1 MTSAS
6 DPTAKDVPVSLQDF
20 ISPDRIVLV
29 PGDPGYEDELAG
41 FQTGFTQRPA
51 VVFAARSADDVTA
64 AVAYAAAEGL
74 PVGVHATGHGLP
86 GNAEGGVLIT
96 TRRMDAVTVD
106 ARARTARVQAGVSWS
121 QVVEAAEP
129 YGLAPLNGSAPG
141 VGAVAYTLGGG
152 LGILGR
158 AFGYAADHVRSLD
171 VVTADGQ
178 LRHVTADSGDSAD
191 SGDTTDSAY
200 AGGTGGSGDYGL
212 FWGLLGGGAN
222 LGVVTELE
230 IGLVP
235 VTRLYGGSLAF
246 DGREVDPVAALRA
259 YERWTATVP
268 DGLTSSFAAVP
279 YPDTPALPPHL
290 RGRYVVSVRVAY
302 TGAEGEGERLV
313 VPLREIG
320 PVLADSLR
328 EMPYAESRT
337 IHSDPDFPHAYY
349 GDSAVLSALDVAA
362 AGELL
367 ALTGPDAPSMYVV
380 QINHLGGALA
390 EPRPNA
396 VPHREGRFLVRVL
409 GGVDDPARELLHRAL
424 ATVEPWT
431 IGRAVNFAYGA
442 AGGRTAEG
450 LYDPWTRKRL
460 TGLKSVYD
468 PANLFR
474 RNYNVAVS
482 SRA

>member
-1 MTSAS
+1 MI
-6 DPTAKDVPVSLQDF
+6 PVSLQDF
-20 ISPDRIVLV
+20 IHDERHHDRLVLV

-41 FQTGFTQRPA
+41 FQTGFAQRPD
-51 VVFAARSADDVTA
+51 VVLAARSAEDVAA

-74 PVGVHATGHGLP
+74 PVGVQATGHGLP
-86 GNAEGGVLIT
+86 GAAEGGVLIT
-96 TRRMDAVTVD
+96 TKRMDGVTVD
-106 ARARTARVQAGVSWS
+106 AEARTVRVQAGVRWG
-121 QVVEAAEP
+121 QVVAAAEP
-129 YGLAPLNGSAPG
+129 YGLAPLNGSAPS

-152 LGILGR
+152 LGILAR
-158 AFGYAADHVRSLD
+158 EFGYAADHVRSLD
-171 VVTADGQ
+171 VVTADGR
-178 LRHVTADSGDSAD
+178 LRHVTPDSDDS
-191 SGDTTDSAY
+191 
-200 AGGTGGSGDYGL
+200 GL

-235 VTRLYGGSLAF
+235 VARLYGGSLAF
-246 DGREVDPVAALRA
+246 DGRAVDPVAALRA

-279 YPDTPALPPHL
+279 YPDLPALPPHL
-290 RGRYVVSVRVAY
+290 RGRYVISVRVAY
-302 TGAEGEGERLV
+302 TGADGERLV
-313 VPLREIG
+313 APLREIG

-349 GDSAVLSALDVAA
+349 GDSAVLSELDLAA
-362 AGELL
+362 AAELL

-390 EPRPNA
+390 EQRPNA

-409 GGVDDPARELLHRAL
+409 GGVDDPAREHLHQAL

-431 IGRAVNFAYGA
+431 IGRALNFAYGA
-442 AGGRTAEG
+442 GDRAAEG
-450 LYDPWTRKRL
+450 LYDPGTRKRL
-460 TGLKSVYD
+460 AGLKSVYD

-474 RNYNVAVS
+474 GNWGNWGTTT
-482 SRA
+482 